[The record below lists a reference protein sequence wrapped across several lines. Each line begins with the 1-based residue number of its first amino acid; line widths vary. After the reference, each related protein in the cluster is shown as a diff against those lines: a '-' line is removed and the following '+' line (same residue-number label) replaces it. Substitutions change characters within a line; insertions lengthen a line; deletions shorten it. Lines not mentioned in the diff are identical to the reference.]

1 MAHWPRMLGVFPLL
15 TSQASHA
22 SVSVPAP
29 GRLAARQYTPV
40 ASRGSRRHIDAC
52 HHLRRS
58 CFLALCVLGTIR
70 CVVQSFDEG
79 LMESLAQAELRNLAE
94 GFRVGTRDIVGFRT
108 S

>member
-15 TSQASHA
+15 TSQASHT

-52 HHLRRS
+52 HHL
-58 CFLALCVLGTIR
+58 TIR

-79 LMESLAQAELRNLAE
+79 LVESLAQAELRNLAE

-108 S
+108 SG